1 MKLLYFAW
9 VRTRV
14 GVAEESLD
22 LPAGV
27 SDVAGLLDWLKTR
40 SAGHAEALKNPALVR
55 VAVNQEFAK
64 PDRRIAA
71 GDEIAIFPPVTG
83 G

>member
-9 VRTRV
+9 VRTRIGTAGETV
-14 GVAEESLD
+14 EP
-22 LPAGV
+22 PATV
-27 SDVAGLLDWLKTR
+27 RDVAGLLAWLKTR
-40 SAGHAEALKNPALVR
+40 SPGHAEALKNAALVR
-55 VAVNQEFAK
+55 VAVNQEFAT
-64 PDRRIAA
+64 PDRAVAA

>member
-14 GVAEESLD
+14 GLAEETVD
-22 LPAGV
+22 LPPDVG
-27 SDVAGLLDWLKTR
+27 DVAGLLDWLKTR
-40 SAGHAEALKNPALVR
+40 SPGHAEALRNPALVR

-64 PDRRIAA
+64 PDHRIAA